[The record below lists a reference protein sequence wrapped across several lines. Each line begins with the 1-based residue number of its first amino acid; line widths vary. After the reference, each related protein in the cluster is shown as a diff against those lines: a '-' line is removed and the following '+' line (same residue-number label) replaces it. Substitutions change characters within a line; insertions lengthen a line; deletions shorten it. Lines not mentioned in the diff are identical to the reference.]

1 MKLFWVWTMGVLV
14 LLLAVDRGEA
24 FAGGSLRILDR
35 QGGELGN
42 SFVPFDSK
50 IGDYSLEYNKKWRFN
65 DLSVTANFSDSEA
78 DLSTKASFVAISL
91 NRTGGPQTIGE
102 LRDRLAQKH
111 PGLEWADAKLSGLSG
126 LKGEDKGITFVY
138 LLRAPGDMLSLSFRS
153 TGGERTDK
161 VIAHM
166 LESLRVE

>member
-1 MKLFWVWTMGVLV
+1 MRLFWVWVLGVLILMV
-14 LLLAVDRGEA
+14 AAAGGEA

-50 IGDYSLEYNKKWRFN
+50 LGDYSLEYNKKWRFN
-65 DLSVTANFSDSEA
+65 DLSITTNFSDSEA
-78 DLSTKASFVAISL
+78 DPSTKASFVAVSL
-91 NRTGGPQTIGE
+91 NRTDGPHTIGE

-111 PGLEWADAKLSGLSG
+111 PGLVWTAAKLSGLSG
-126 LKGEDKGITFVY
+126 LKGEEKGITFVY

-153 TGGERTDK
+153 TGGERTDR

-166 LESLRVE
+166 LETLRVE